1 MPNDPL
7 AKFESFRVQIKLNK
21 VDWQET
27 PLYPGDFV
35 YLYAGGDGNFEHML
49 VVSRVDSEGRT
60 YSVTNHDT
68 EDGFIITEILLYHP
82 DIPNVGMFPV
92 WTERPN
98 RKMGATG
105 FGGFEVWRMRT
116 P

>member
-1 MPNDPL
+1 MRMPRRSCVWSAILLVALGL
-7 AKFESFRVQIKLNK
+7 AAPAV
-21 VDWQET
+21 
-27 PLYPGDFV
+27 GDQSA
-35 YLYAGGDGNFEHML
+35 LSML

-60 YSVTNHDT
+60 YAVTNYNT

-82 DIPNVGMFPV
+82 DIPTVGMFPV

-98 RKMGATG
+98 RQMGATG

-116 P
+116 R